1 MPLVPPRHYYRE
13 RKLWKRWWGGNTRP
27 VKLSTHTSHNTAR
40 FPKTLIYLF
49 STTPTTK
56 VPLFLYVVIMIQQAH
71 TRAAGIPL
79 SILLSPPAALLPPP
93 GHHLAPPVLLWL
105 PGRFFAPRQLF
116 FPCRQLSCPR
126 RQLFG
131 PRRPL
136 FRPPGRSLDV
146 LRRPGSPTRP
156 LSRSGLGFPFARR
169 SRRCRHFVDGSRG
182 RVAWWNVIECL
193 EKLKLL
199 YSPPDRLSNRA
210 GSLFSRP
217 K

>member
-1 MPLVPPRHYYRE
+1 VGRE
-13 RKLWKRWWGGNTRP
+13 YEASEDEHAHFPQHRP
-27 VKLSTHTSHNTAR
+27 ISQNAD
-40 FPKTLIYLF
+40 LF

-71 TRAAGIPL
+71 TRVAGIPL
-79 SILLSPPAALLPPP
+79 SILLSPLAALLPPP
-93 GHHLAPPVLLWL
+93 GHHLAPPVLLWR
-105 PGRFFAPRQLF
+105 PGRFFAPRQL
-116 FPCRQLSCPR
+116 SCPR
-126 RQLFG
+126 RQLSG
-131 PRRPL
+131 LRRPL

-156 LSRSGLGFPFARR
+156 FSRSGLGFRFARR
-169 SRRCRHFVDGSRG
+169 SRRCRHFVHGSRG
-182 RVAWWNVIECL
+182 RVAWWNVMECL
-193 EKLKLL
+193 EKLQLL